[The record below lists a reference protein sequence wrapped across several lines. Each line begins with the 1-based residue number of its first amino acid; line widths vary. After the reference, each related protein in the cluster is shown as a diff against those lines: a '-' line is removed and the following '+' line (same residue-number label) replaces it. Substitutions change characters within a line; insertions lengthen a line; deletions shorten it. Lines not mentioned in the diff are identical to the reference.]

1 MHAGS
6 RLTLWRTTDKVVLFV
21 QSLKRKDTQRTQA
34 ESDIETVE
42 REAAQREVLGLL
54 WELHT
59 RHGRGHSPNL
69 LVHQQDELREE
80 WEAKNISPNE
90 INLSVP
96 ETQVTQVGTLTA
108 TQEKEVGTNGLSLL

>member
-54 WELHT
+54 RELHT

-80 WEAKNISPNE
+80 WEAKNISPDE

-108 TQEKEVGTNGLSLL
+108 TQEKEVGTNGVLLL